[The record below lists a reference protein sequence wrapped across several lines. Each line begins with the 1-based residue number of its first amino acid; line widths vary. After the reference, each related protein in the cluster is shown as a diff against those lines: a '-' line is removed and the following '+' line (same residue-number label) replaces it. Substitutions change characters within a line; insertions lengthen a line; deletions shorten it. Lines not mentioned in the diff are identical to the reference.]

1 MKCYLLAEEDTNHL
15 NGYSTYTLSETGKT
29 RRHFVR
35 IGKWIGFFVFVVSIY
50 ILWQI
55 RQVLLIVFAAIIL
68 ATALNQIVKALQKLK
83 IPRGFAVGISVIL
96 LLTMVSGFFALIA
109 PRIVEQLREFTFIVP
124 KFLDQIRVW
133 NNWLLNVIPEEV
145 LDQIQGLGYL
155 TQNLQTWLGAVSGNV
170 FTVLGQSFNIVLNS
184 LLFFVLTI
192 MLLIDPTPYRS
203 GFILLF
209 PAFYRRRMDEIL
221 CKCEH
226 YLVGWIKGTL
236 LTMFL
241 IGGLSY
247 ISLLILGVRLPL
259 INAIIAGLLEF
270 IPNVGPT
277 LSLIPPL
284 LLALLDAPWK
294 ALAVVAIYIGIQQVE
309 SLIVVP
315 LVMKSQ
321 VSLLPVVTLLA
332 VVVFANFFG
341 FLGLFL
347 AIPLVLIL
355 QTFIQEILVKD
366 VLNNWHLNGK
376 SKPETNLAFVE
387 VNPTNPAIIDDSA
400 IDKE

>member
-1 MKCYLLAEEDTNHL
+1 M
-15 NGYSTYTLSETGKT
+15 
-29 RRHFVR
+29 R

-68 ATALNQIVKALQKLK
+68 ATALNQVVKALQKIRIK
-83 IPRGFAVGISVIL
+83 RGIAVGISVIL
-96 LLTMVSGFFALIA
+96 LLTMVSGFLALIA
-109 PRIVEQLREFTFIVP
+109 PRIIEQLREFTFIVP
-124 KFLDQIRVW
+124 KFLDQIREW
-133 NNWLLNVIPEEV
+133 NDWLLNVIPEPV
-145 LDQIQGLGYL
+145 LEEIQGLRYI
-155 TQNLQTWLGAVSGNV
+155 TQGLQTWLGALSGNV
-170 FTVLGQSFNIVLNS
+170 FTVLSQSFNIVLNF
-184 LLFFVLTI
+184 LLFFVLTV
-192 MLLIDPTPYRS
+192 MLLIDPKPYRS

-221 CKCEH
+221 HKCETS
-226 YLVGWIKGTL
+226 LVGWIKGTL

-247 ISLLILGVRLPL
+247 IGLLILGVRLPL
-259 INAIIAGLLEF
+259 INAIIAGFLEF

-294 ALAVVAIYIGIQQVE
+294 AVAVVAIYFGIQQVE
-309 SLIVVP
+309 SLVVVP

-347 AIPLVLIL
+347 AIPLVLVL

-366 VLNNWHLNGK
+366 VLNNWKLENDNIENK
-376 SKPETNLAFVE
+376 ALESNLAYVK
-387 VNPTNPAIIDDSA
+387 VNPTNPDIEDDSVVNQ
-400 IDKE
+400 E

>member
-1 MKCYLLAEEDTNHL
+1 
-15 NGYSTYTLSETGKT
+15 
-29 RRHFVR
+29 VR
-35 IGKWIGFFVFVVSIY
+35 IGRWIGFFVFVVSVY

-68 ATALNQIVKALQKLK
+68 ATALNQIVKALQKLR
-83 IPRGFAVGISVIL
+83 IQRGIAVGISVL
-96 LLTMVSGFFALIA
+96 LMLTMVSGFFALIA

-124 KFLDQIRVW
+124 KILDQVRVW
-133 NNWLLNVIPEEV
+133 NNWLLNVIPEPV

-155 TQNLQTWLGAVSGNV
+155 TENLQTWLGALSGNV
-170 FTVLGQSFNIVLNS
+170 FTVLSQSFNIVLNS
-184 LLFFVLTI
+184 LLFFVLTV
-192 MLLIDPTPYRS
+192 MLLIDPIPYRS

-221 CKCEH
+221 CKCEN

-247 ISLLILGVRLPL
+247 IGLLILGVRLPL
-259 INAIIAGLLEF
+259 INAIIAGFLEF

-294 ALAVVAIYIGIQQVE
+294 ALAVVAIYFGIQQVE
-309 SLIVVP
+309 SLVVVP

-347 AIPLVLIL
+347 AIPLVLVL

-366 VLNNWHLNGK
+366 VLNNWKLENGNIENK
-376 SKPETNLAFVE
+376 ELESNLAYVK
-387 VNPTNPAIIDDSA
+387 VNPTNPDIEDDSVVNN
-400 IDKE
+400 E

>member
-1 MKCYLLAEEDTNHL
+1 M
-15 NGYSTYTLSETGKT
+15 
-29 RRHFVR
+29 R

-83 IPRGFAVGISVIL
+83 IPRGIAVGISVL
-96 LLTMVSGFFALIA
+96 LLFTIVSGFFALIA
-109 PRIVEQLREFTFIVP
+109 PRIIEQLREFTFIVP

-133 NNWLLNVIPEEV
+133 NDWLLKVIPEPV
-145 LDQIQGLGYL
+145 LDEIQGLRYL
-155 TQNLQTWLGAVSGNV
+155 TQGLQTWLGAVSGNV
-170 FTVLGQSFNIVLNS
+170 FTVLSRSFNIVLNS
-184 LLFFVLTI
+184 LLFLVLTI
-192 MLLIDPTPYRS
+192 MLLIDPKPYRS

-221 CKCEH
+221 HKCETS
-226 YLVGWIKGTL
+226 LVGWIKGTL

-247 ISLLILGVRLPL
+247 IGLLILGVRLPL

-277 LSLIPPL
+277 LSLVPPL

-294 ALAVVAIYIGIQQVE
+294 AVAVVAIYLGIQQVE
-309 SLIVVP
+309 SLVVVP

-347 AIPLVLIL
+347 AIPLVLVL

-366 VLNNWHLNGK
+366 VLNNWHLNSGK
-376 SKPETNLAFVE
+376 DEPETNLAFVE
-387 VNPTNPAIIDDSA
+387 VNPTNPDIQDDSV
-400 IDKE
+400 INKE

>member
-1 MKCYLLAEEDTNHL
+1 M
-15 NGYSTYTLSETGKT
+15 
-29 RRHFVR
+29 R
-35 IGKWIGFFVFVVSIY
+35 IGKWIGLFAFVVSMY

-55 RQVLLIVFAAIIL
+55 RQVLLIVFAAIVL
-68 ATALNQIVKALQKLK
+68 ATALNQIVKTLQK
-83 IPRGFAVGISVIL
+83 IRIQRGFAVGISVIL
-96 LLTMVSGFFALIA
+96 LLTIILGFLALIA
-109 PRIVEQLREFTFIVP
+109 PRIIEQLREFTFIVP

-133 NNWLLNVIPEEV
+133 NDWLLKVIPEPVIEE
-145 LDQIQGLGYL
+145 IQGLRYL
-155 TQNLQTWLGAVSGNV
+155 TQGLQTWLDRLLGNV
-170 FTVLGQSFNIVLNS
+170 FTVLSQSFNVVLNF

-192 MLLIDPTPYRS
+192 MLLIDPKPYRS

-247 ISLLILGVRLPL
+247 IGLLILGVRLPL
-259 INAIIAGLLEF
+259 INAILAGFLEF

-294 ALAVVAIYIGIQQVE
+294 AVAVVALYFGIQQVE

-315 LVMKSQ
+315 LIMKSQ

-332 VVVFANFFG
+332 VVIFANFFG

-347 AIPLVLIL
+347 AIPLVLVL
-355 QTFIQEILVKD
+355 QTFVQEILVTD
-366 VLNNWHLNGK
+366 VLNNWHLK
-376 SKPETNLAFVE
+376 KDKLQPETNLAFVD
-387 VNPTNPAIIDDSA
+387 VNPTNTEIEGDSV
-400 IDKE
+400 INKD

>member
-1 MKCYLLAEEDTNHL
+1 M
-15 NGYSTYTLSETGKT
+15 
-29 RRHFVR
+29 R
-35 IGKWIGFFVFVVSIY
+35 IGRWIGFFVFVVSVY

-68 ATALNQIVKALQKLK
+68 ATALNQIVKALQKLR
-83 IPRGFAVGISVIL
+83 IQRGIAVGISVL
-96 LLTMVSGFFALIA
+96 LMLTMVSGFFALIA

-124 KFLDQIRVW
+124 KILDQVRVW
-133 NNWLLNVIPEEV
+133 NNWLLNVIPEPV

-155 TQNLQTWLGAVSGNV
+155 TENLQTWLGALSGNV
-170 FTVLGQSFNIVLNS
+170 FTVLSQSFNIVLNS
-184 LLFFVLTI
+184 LLFFVLTV
-192 MLLIDPTPYRS
+192 MLLIDPIPYRS

-221 CKCEH
+221 CKCEN

-247 ISLLILGVRLPL
+247 IGLLILGVRLPL
-259 INAIIAGLLEF
+259 INAIIAGFLEF

-294 ALAVVAIYIGIQQVE
+294 ALAVVAIYFGIQQVE
-309 SLIVVP
+309 SLVVVP

-347 AIPLVLIL
+347 AIPLVLVL

-366 VLNNWHLNGK
+366 VLNNWKLENGNIENK
-376 SKPETNLAFVE
+376 ELESNLAYVK
-387 VNPTNPAIIDDSA
+387 VNPTNPDIEDDSVVNN
-400 IDKE
+400 E

>member
-1 MKCYLLAEEDTNHL
+1 M
-15 NGYSTYTLSETGKT
+15 
-29 RRHFVR
+29 R

-68 ATALNQIVKALQKLK
+68 ATALNQIVKALQKLRIK
-83 IPRGFAVGISVIL
+83 RGIAVGISVL
-96 LLTMVSGFFALIA
+96 LMLTMVSGFFALIA
-109 PRIVEQLREFTFIVP
+109 PRIVEQLREFTFLVP
-124 KFLDQIRVW
+124 TFLAQIRVW
-133 NNWLLNVIPEEV
+133 NDWLLNVIPEPV

-155 TQNLQTWLGAVSGNV
+155 TENLQTWLGALSGNV
-170 FTVLGQSFNIVLNS
+170 FTVVGQSFNIVLNF
-184 LLFFVLTI
+184 LLFFVLTV
-192 MLLIDPTPYRS
+192 MLLIDPIPYRS

-221 CKCEH
+221 DKCEH

-247 ISLLILGVRLPL
+247 IGLLILGVRLPL
-259 INAIIAGLLEF
+259 INAIIAGFLEF

-294 ALAVVAIYIGIQQVE
+294 ALAVVAIYFGIQQVE
-309 SLIVVP
+309 SLVVVP

-347 AIPLVLIL
+347 AIPLVLVL

-366 VLNNWHLNGK
+366 VLNNWKLENGNIENK
-376 SKPETNLAFVE
+376 ELESNLAYVK
-387 VNPTNPAIIDDSA
+387 VNPTNPDIEDDSVVNN
-400 IDKE
+400 E

>member
-1 MKCYLLAEEDTNHL
+1 
-15 NGYSTYTLSETGKT
+15 
-29 RRHFVR
+29 
-35 IGKWIGFFVFVVSIY
+35 
-50 ILWQI
+50 
-55 RQVLLIVFAAIIL
+55 
-68 ATALNQIVKALQKLK
+68 
-83 IPRGFAVGISVIL
+83 
-96 LLTMVSGFFALIA
+96 
-109 PRIVEQLREFTFIVP
+109 
-124 KFLDQIRVW
+124 
-133 NNWLLNVIPEEV
+133 
-145 LDQIQGLGYL
+145 
-155 TQNLQTWLGAVSGNV
+155 
-170 FTVLGQSFNIVLNS
+170 
-184 LLFFVLTI
+184 
-192 MLLIDPTPYRS
+192 
-203 GFILLF
+203 
-209 PAFYRRRMDEIL
+209 
-221 CKCEH
+221 
-226 YLVGWIKGTL
+226 
-236 LTMFL
+236 MFL

-347 AIPLVLIL
+347 AIPLVLVL

-366 VLNNWHLNGK
+366 VLNNWQLESGNK
-376 SKPETNLAFVE
+376 ELETNLAFVE
-387 VNPTNPAIIDDSA
+387 VNPTNPDIQDDSA
-400 IDKE
+400 INKE

>member
-1 MKCYLLAEEDTNHL
+1 M
-15 NGYSTYTLSETGKT
+15 
-29 RRHFVR
+29 R

-68 ATALNQIVKALQKLK
+68 ATALNQVVKALHKLRIK
-83 IPRGFAVGISVIL
+83 RGIAVGISVIL
-96 LLTMVSGFFALIA
+96 LLTIVSGFFALIA

-124 KFLDQIRVW
+124 KFLDQIREW
-133 NNWLLNVIPEEV
+133 NNWLLKVIPEPVIEE
-145 LDQIQGLGYL
+145 IQGLRYI
-155 TQNLQTWLGAVSGNV
+155 TQGLQTWLDALLGNV
-170 FTVLGQSFNIVLNS
+170 FTVLSQSFNVVLNF
-184 LLFFVLTI
+184 LLFLVLTI
-192 MLLIDPTPYRS
+192 MLLIDPNPYRS

-221 CKCEH
+221 DKCEH

-247 ISLLILGVRLPL
+247 IGLLILGVRLPL

-294 ALAVVAIYIGIQQVE
+294 ALAVVAIYFGIQQVE
-309 SLIVVP
+309 SLVVVP

-347 AIPLVLIL
+347 AIPLVLVL
-355 QTFIQEILVKD
+355 QTLIQEILVKD
-366 VLNNWHLNGK
+366 VLNNWKLENGNIENK
-376 SKPETNLAFVE
+376 ALESNLAYVK
-387 VNPTNPAIIDDSA
+387 VNPTNPDIQDDSVVN
-400 IDKE
+400 KE

>member
-1 MKCYLLAEEDTNHL
+1 ML
-15 NGYSTYTLSETGKT
+15 
-29 RRHFVR
+29 V
-35 IGKWIGFFVFVVSIY
+35 GKWIGLFVFVVSVNV
-50 ILWQI
+50 LWQI
-55 RQVLLIVFAAIIL
+55 RQVLLIVFAAIVL
-68 ATALNQIVKALQKLK
+68 ATALNQVVKALQKIK
-83 IPRGFAVGISVIL
+83 IKRGFAVGISVIL
-96 LLTMVSGFFALIA
+96 LLTLVSGFFVLIA
-109 PRIVEQLREFTFIVP
+109 PRIIEQLREFTFIVP

-133 NNWLLNVIPEEV
+133 NDWLLNVLPEEV
-145 LDQIQGLGYL
+145 LEEIQGLRYL
-155 TQNLQTWLGAVSGNV
+155 TQGLQTWLDRLLGN
-170 FTVLGQSFNIVLNS
+170 FFLILSQSFNIVLNF
-184 LLFFVLTI
+184 LLFFVLTV
-192 MLLIDPTPYRS
+192 MLLIDPKPYRS

-209 PAFYRRRMDEIL
+209 PAFYRHRMEEIL
-221 CKCEH
+221 SKCDV

-247 ISLLILGVRLPL
+247 IGLLILGVRLPL
-259 INAIIAGLLEF
+259 INAIIAGFLEF

-294 ALAVVAIYIGIQQVE
+294 ALAVVAIYFGIQQVE

-315 LVMKSQ
+315 LIMRSH

-347 AIPLVLIL
+347 AIPLVLVL
-355 QTFIQEILVKD
+355 QTFIQEILIKD
-366 VLNNWHLNGK
+366 VLNNWHLNNAEK
-376 SKPETNLAFVE
+376 EPKTNLAFVE
-387 VNPTNPAIIDDSA
+387 VNRIDPVIEDDSV
-400 IDKE
+400 INKE

>member
-1 MKCYLLAEEDTNHL
+1 M
-15 NGYSTYTLSETGKT
+15 
-29 RRHFVR
+29 R
-35 IGKWIGFFVFVVSIY
+35 IGKWIGLFVFVVSIY

-55 RQVLLIVFAAIIL
+55 RQVLLIVFAAIVL
-68 ATALNQIVKALQKLK
+68 ATALNQSVKTLQKLRIK
-83 IPRGFAVGISVIL
+83 RGFAVGISVIL
-96 LLTMVSGFFALIA
+96 LLTIVSGFFALIA
-109 PRIVEQLREFTFIVP
+109 PRIVEQLREFTLIVP

-133 NNWLLNVIPEEV
+133 NDWLLKVIPEPV
-145 LDQIQGLGYL
+145 LEEIQGLRYL
-155 TQNLQTWLGAVSGNV
+155 TQSLQTWLDAILGNV
-170 FTVLGQSFNIVLNS
+170 FVLLSQSFNIVLNS
-184 LLFFVLTI
+184 LLFFVLTV
-192 MLLIDPTPYRS
+192 MLLIDPKPYRS
-203 GFILLF
+203 GFIMLF

-221 CKCEH
+221 QKCED

-247 ISLLILGVRLPL
+247 IGLLILGVRLPL
-259 INAIIAGLLEF
+259 INAIIAGFLEF

-294 ALAVVAIYIGIQQVE
+294 ALAVVAIYFGIQQVE

-315 LVMKSQ
+315 LIMRSQ

-332 VVVFANFFG
+332 VVIFANFFG

-347 AIPLVLIL
+347 AIPLVLVL

-366 VLNNWHLNGK
+366 ILNNWHLNNENNE
-376 SKPETNLAFVE
+376 SETNLAFVDI
-387 VNPTNPAIIDDSA
+387 NSATTIIEDDSV
-400 IDKE
+400 INKD